1 MKKWLFLLSMISLG
15 AAWNSTAFA
24 FGGEQAFFDFLGEH
38 PRIRHELEANPNLVN
53 NPAYLRDHPQFI
65 EFFRNH
71 DEVRR
76 ELERNA
82 PEIMHR
88 EEIDMAQRHKP
99 E

>member
-1 MKKWLFLLSMISLG
+1 LG
-15 AAWNSTAFA
+15 PPGTQPHSHSEANRPS
-24 FGGEQAFFDFLGEH
+24 FDFLGEH

-65 EFFRNH
+65 DFFRNH